1 MAGAIPVQT
10 QEDIVPPTP
19 KPIGYR
25 LAGVLLAPG
34 GAATMHLVLTGPLGL
49 SLEDGF
55 GLMTVTLATLVVGMV
70 AWIAVMLL
78 EQGLGKEKSRR
89 IWMAVAFGALAAS
102 ILAIVPADVTTG
114 AKWGLVALFSAV
126 AVVLV
131 PTMAARG
138 QKD

>member
-34 GAATMHLVLTGPLGL
+34 VAATMHLVLTGPFGL
-49 SLEDGF
+49 SMSP
-55 GLMTVTLATLVVGMV
+55 GLMTTTLAALAIGLVG
-70 AWIAVMLL
+70 WIAVMLL
-78 EQGLGKEKSRR
+78 EQGLGKDKGRK
-89 IWMAVAFGALAAS
+89 IWMAVAFGALAAGILS
-102 ILAIVPADVTTG
+102 IIPTDGTTG
-114 AKWGLVALFSAV
+114 AKWGLVALYSAV
-126 AVVLV
+126 AIVLI

>member
-34 GAATMHLVLTGPLGL
+34 VAATMHLVLTGPLGL

-55 GLMTVTLATLVVGMV
+55 GLMTVTLAPLVVGMV

-126 AVVLV
+126 AVVLI